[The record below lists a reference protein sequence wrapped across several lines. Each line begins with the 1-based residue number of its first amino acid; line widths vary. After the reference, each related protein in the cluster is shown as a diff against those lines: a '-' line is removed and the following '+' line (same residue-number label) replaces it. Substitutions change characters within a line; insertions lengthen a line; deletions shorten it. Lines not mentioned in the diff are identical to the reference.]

1 MTNKPRKVAPPTPYY
16 YGMRAELFLHDAQ
29 QALLQGDTSKH
40 AQMMLKAVEYQTLAE
55 QLPLEKGQ

>member
-1 MTNKPRKVAPPTPYY
+1 
-16 YGMRAELFLHDAQ
+16 MRAELFLHDAQ

-55 QLPLEKGQ
+55 QLPLEKGQE